1 MISALNKAIL
11 KGDKMEKLA
20 FVLGA
25 GGARGIAHIGFLQA
39 MDEFGIK
46 PDLIA
51 GCSMGSIVGACY
63 AKGYTPEELKNIALK
78 LRPVDI
84 IDPSIVPF
92 QKKAFLSSRK
102 MQGLLEGLFGTVT
115 FDELKIPFSC
125 IATDLKSGETKT
137 FSSGYVEE
145 AVRASASIP
154 GVFKPVEKDG
164 FELVDG
170 GVLKYVPVKTARDM
184 GATKIIAVDVLGE
197 VSTVEDTGTLIGKL
211 FRVVDIATANM
222 TKNYLEVNAPDILLR
237 PELGDMSQYKV
248 ERLDFAYQKGYE
260 IGIKNMDRIK
270 ELIAK

>member
-1 MISALNKAIL
+1 
-11 KGDKMEKLA
+11 MEKLA

-102 MQGLLEGLFGTVT
+102 MQGILEGLFGTVT

-137 FSSGYVEE
+137 FSSGCVEE

-154 GVFKPVEKDG
+154 GVFKP
-164 FELVDG
+164 
-170 GVLKYVPVKTARDM
+170 VLKYVPVKTARDM

-197 VSTVEDTGTLIGKL
+197 VRAVEETGTLIGNL

-222 TKNYLEVNAPDILLR
+222 TKNYLKVNAPDILLR

-248 ERLDFAYQKGYE
+248 DRLEFAYRKGYE
-260 IGIKNMDRIK
+260 EGIKNIDRIK